1 MSDNKQ
7 TINCPACGKEM
18 VKVFDKEKG
27 LNIDICLNGCGGIFF
42 DVRELEKFDE
52 AHENADEI
60 LNAIKGKEFA
70 KVDESKVRVCP
81 ICNVP
86 MVKMGAGIGGVE
98 IDVCNTCGAKF
109 LDNGELEKVR
119 EGEKADLSRV
129 EAKMDLIYQEDL
141 ENVLGK
147 NVHEAIKPSL
157 RRQFFENLVTDFLK
171 KYSRHKL

>member
-27 LNIDICLNGCGGIFF
+27 INIDICLNGCGGIFF
-42 DVRELEKFDE
+42 DNRELEKFDE
-52 AHENADEI
+52 AHESANEI

-70 KVDESKVRVCP
+70 KVDESQIRVCP

-86 MVKMGAGIGGVE
+86 MVKMGAGTGAVE

-129 EAKMDLIYQEDL
+129 NAMVNQIYQKDL

-147 NVHEAIKPSL
+147 NAHEAIKSSP
-157 RRQFFENLVTDFLK
+157 RRQFFENLVTDFLRK
-171 KYSRHKL
+171 

>member
-18 VKVFDKEKG
+18 VKIFDEEKG
-27 LNIDICLNGCGGIFF
+27 INIDICLNGCGGIFF
-42 DVRELEKFDE
+42 DNRELEKFDE
-52 AHENADEI
+52 AHESANEI
-60 LNAIKGKEFA
+60 LNAIKGKDFV
-70 KVDESKVRVCP
+70 KVDESDVRVCP
-81 ICNVP
+81 ICKVP
-86 MVKMGAGIGGVE
+86 MVKIGAGNGGVE
-98 IDVCNTCGAKF
+98 IDLCNTCGAKF

-129 EAKMDLIYQEDL
+129 EAMMDLIYQEDL

-147 NVHEAIKPSL
+147 NAHEAIKPSP

-171 KYSRHKL
+171 K

>member
-42 DVRELEKFDE
+42 DNRELEKFDV

-70 KVDESKVRVCP
+70 KVDESDVRVCP
-81 ICNVP
+81 ICNIP
-86 MVKMGAGIGGVE
+86 MVKMGSGRGGVE
-98 IDVCNTCGAKF
+98 IDVCNNCGAKF
-109 LDNGELEKVR
+109 SDNGELEIVR
-119 EGEKADLSRV
+119 KGANADWSQV
-129 EAKMDLIYQEDL
+129 EAMMDLIYQEDL

-147 NVHEAIKPSL
+147 NPHEVIKSSP
-157 RRQFFENLVTDFLK
+157 RRQFFENLVTDFLTK
-171 KYSRHKL
+171 

>member
-7 TINCPACGKEM
+7 IINCPACGKEM

-27 LNIDICLNGCGGIFF
+27 INIDICLNGCGGILF
-42 DVRELEKFDE
+42 DNREFEKFDE

-60 LNAIKGKEFA
+60 LDAIKNKNFT
-70 KVDESKVRVCP
+70 KVDEAETRVCP
-81 ICNVP
+81 ICKIP
-86 MVKMGAGIGGVE
+86 MVKMGAGDGSVE

-119 EGEKADLSRV
+119 EGAKADLSRV
-129 EAKMDLIYQEDL
+129 DSMMNLLYQKDL

-147 NVHEAIKPSL
+147 NATKEIKSSP
-157 RRQFFENLVTDFLK
+157 RRQFFENLVNGYLNK
-171 KYSRHKL
+171 